1 MSPEILS
8 ALLLFAFA
16 TSVTPGPNN
25 LMLMAS
31 GANYGFRRTVPHM
44 LGISLGH
51 LLMVV
56 ILGLGLAQVFTA
68 FPAAHTVLKV
78 LSVAYMLYLAGRI
91 ATAAPPGEAEAR
103 GHPFTFLEAAAF
115 QWVNPKAWA
124 MALTAVSVYAPGQTL
139 AAVLAVAAAFA
150 AAFAAVNLPS
160 VSVWTALGTQLR
172 RWLTT
177 ATRLRRFNVA
187 MAALLVLSLWP
198 VLSH

>member
-44 LGISLGH
+44 LGISIGH
-51 LLMVV
+51 MLMVV
-56 ILGLGLAQVFTA
+56 VLGLGLAQVFATW
-68 FPAAHTVLKV
+68 PVAHDVLKV
-78 LSVAYMLYLAGRI
+78 VSVAYMLYLAWRI
-91 ATAAPPGEAEAR
+91 ATAAPPGEAQATGR
-103 GHPFTFLEAAAF
+103 PFTFLEAAAF

-139 AAVLAVAAAFA
+139 AAVVIVA

-177 ATRLRRFNVA
+177 ATRLRRFNMA

-198 VLSH
+198 VLRP

>member
-8 ALLLFAFA
+8 ALVLFAFA

-44 LGISLGH
+44 LGISIGH
-51 LLMVV
+51 MLMVV

-68 FPAAHTVLKV
+68 FPAAHTILKV
-78 LSVAYMLYLAGRI
+78 LSVAYMLYLAWRI
-91 ATAAPPGEAEAR
+91 ATAAPPGEAEPTGR
-103 GHPFTFLEAAAF
+103 PFTFLEAAAF

-124 MALTAVSVYAPGQTL
+124 MALTAVSVYAPGQSV
-139 AAVLAVAAAFA
+139 AAVLIVA

-177 ATRLRRFNVA
+177 ATRLRRFNLA
-187 MAALLVLSLWP
+187 MAVLLILSLWP